1 MKAKACDVACAP
13 PPAAVFLGG
22 AQVRQ
27 LPDSTLRVSRMG
39 GGSPKTPRAEQRR
52 RWSYPSLER
61 ILIALGRSL
70 GSLVIVGF
78 GRSSCFKNWACYR
91 HVFNL
96 RRHHRGKL
104 CYGSVGMGAAVAFA
118 ATRWGSRFIAS
129 IVAVDKA
136 QNSRR
141 AAHVELDQL
150 KFNSIWFN
158 LLKKINSFGT
168 SSWNSVNRNKSNF
181 PLPPTNKCLLGD
193 SFFEQLKANS
203 IRLIKK
209 QIDSIFTFSS

>member
-1 MKAKACDVACAP
+1 MNSVRFGGKHAIWVRRQTTCSPLHTNEIRITQHVTQRLADKHRQEQMKAKACDVACAP

-118 ATRWGSRFIAS
+118 ATR
-129 IVAVDKA
+129 
-136 QNSRR
+136 
-141 AAHVELDQL
+141 
-150 KFNSIWFN
+150 
-158 LLKKINSFGT
+158 
-168 SSWNSVNRNKSNF
+168 
-181 PLPPTNKCLLGD
+181 
-193 SFFEQLKANS
+193 
-203 IRLIKK
+203 
-209 QIDSIFTFSS
+209 